1 MLRIQAECEADSN
14 VIFCSKTGP
23 ENFNPMES
31 YIERNDLES
40 TEDNEEERRRKTT
53 NDIDKQKQTNR
64 LASQ

>member
-1 MLRIQAECEADSN
+1 MLRIQAECEADSS

-40 TEDNEEERRRKTT
+40 TEDSEEEEEEEEA
-53 NDIDKQKQTNR
+53 NE
-64 LASQ
+64 